1 MIAVMRK
8 LINNNA
14 YKIFLWVFLIMMGMG
29 SGLVF
34 FHNEDEK
41 NWVMKVYKQTWSDK
55 KYATVLQQVKQQQ
68 EMFKQRG
75 YAFALQNPQKEA
87 VESGLNDLLSQHA
100 VSKLGIHVAPSHVD
114 KEVQK
119 QLQHLPAYFFK
130 ENGALNEDA
139 FRKLIAPSSIEDFVS
154 AIESD
159 AKNKLLLGLVDV
171 SLYVPEFELKVQYAV
186 DFADKTYSYCTLP
199 LSKFLQ
205 AARQNTPSDET
216 LLKFYKKAAIAE
228 RFKTAELRSGK
239 LWTFDQSQYVTSISN
254 EDAKQ
259 FYDKNKNSRYV
270 ITPAQMQVRL
280 LVLSVE
286 PGKEQE
292 TITRIQELKQEADK
306 DPSSFEGLVRKFS
319 DDKAT
324 ADKGGLTDLFTKNDK
339 KINKLVIDTAFEYL
353 GTDGQVSAAI
363 KTDRGY
369 ELIQRVKKVPAK
381 YKEFAAVENEIK
393 QDLGAEKFKKRFV
406 QDATRVLHGAK
417 YNPEALSAFIK
428 RYHGQLSKIDM
439 SSRKSGLEYTH
450 LFKLEEG
457 RYTQYFDKNTGVII
471 LCDQIEKSVLPPLSD
486 HKDKVLNL
494 YYKQQAQE
502 QLKDQLSKALKDTKL
517 MTFDDVAKK
526 YNMSIQQA
534 SVRNSD
540 GKAEYSAILKDQD
553 VQAKV
558 KVLQCPGAIIA
569 LETAADGVLIR
580 LDTVE
585 QGDNQFETQKEQLSK
600 VVFYTKL
607 YQSREGF
614 VASLYRIA
622 KLNNKIEIKNE
633 ILQFT
638 KEV

>member
-8 LINNNA
+8 LINNNT

-41 NWVMKVYKQTWSDK
+41 NWVLKVYKQSWSDK
-55 KYATVLQQVKQQQ
+55 KYATVLQQIKQQQ

-87 VESGLNDLLSQHA
+87 VESGLNELLSQHA
-100 VSKLGIHVAPSHVD
+100 VSQLGIHVASSHVD

-119 QLQHLPAYFFK
+119 QLQHLPAYFFN
-130 ENGALNEDA
+130 EHGALNEEA
-139 FRKLIAPSSIEDFVS
+139 FRKLIAPSTIEDFVS
-154 AIESD
+154 SIEVD
-159 AKNKLLLGLVDV
+159 AKNKLLLGLIDV
-171 SLYVPEFELKVQYAV
+171 STYVPEFELKVQYAV
-186 DFADKTYSYCTLP
+186 DFADKAYSYIAFP

-205 AARQNTPSDET
+205 EARHNNPSDET
-216 LLKFYKKAAIAE
+216 LSKFYKKAAIAQQ
-228 RFKTAELRSGK
+228 FKTAEQRSGK
-239 LWTFDQSQYVTSISN
+239 KWTFDQSQYVSSVST

-259 FYDKNKNSRYV
+259 FYDKNKNARYV
-270 ITPAQMQVRL
+270 IAPAQMQVRL

-306 DPSSFEGLVRKFS
+306 DPASFESLVRKFS
-319 DDKAT
+319 DDKAS
-324 ADKGGLTDLFTKNDK
+324 AAKGGLTELFTKNDTK
-339 KINKLVIDTAFEYL
+339 VNKLVVETSFEYL
-353 GTDGQVSAAI
+353 GTDGQISAAI

-381 YKEFAAVENEIK
+381 YKEFAAVESEIK

-406 QDATRVLHGAK
+406 QDATRVIHGAK

-428 RYHGQLSKIDM
+428 RYNGQVETINLTT
-439 SSRKSGLEYTH
+439 RKTGTEYDH
-450 LFKLEEG
+450 LFKVEEG
-457 RYTQYFDKNTGVII
+457 RYTQYFDKNKGVIL
-471 LCDQIEKSVLPPLSD
+471 LCDHIEKSVLPPLSD
-486 HKDKVLNL
+486 IKDKVLVV
-494 YYKQQAQE
+494 YYKQQAQDM
-502 QLKDQLSKALKDTKL
+502 LTAQLSKALADTKL
-517 MTFDDVAKK
+517 MTFDEVAKK
-526 YNMSIQQA
+526 YNASVQQA
-534 SVRNSD
+534 SVKNDD
-540 GKAEYSAILKDQD
+540 GKVECSSILKEQD
-553 VQAKV
+553 VQTKV
-558 KVLQCPGAIIA
+558 KALQCPSAIIA
-569 LETAADGVLIR
+569 LEAASDGILIR
-580 LDTVE
+580 LDDIK
-585 QGDNQFETQKEQLSK
+585 QKDSQFDIQKEELSK
-600 VVFYTKL
+600 VLFYTKL